1 MADWE
6 GAGILPEG
14 QQLLFLKPFDFTDFF
29 NQGLRNVLIIKKG
42 QLTLEAS
49 LVHLYFAKD
58 GKMWQKIINKEYS
71 MNLHWLKSSEMF
83 QLYVLHHN

>member
-6 GAGILPEG
+6 GAGILLEG

-29 NQGLRNVLIIKKG
+29 NQGVRIVIIFHQKG

-58 GKMWQKIINKEYS
+58 GKMCKNNRQRIFYES
-71 MNLHWLKSSEMF
+71 TLT
-83 QLYVLHHN
+83 